1 MKFLA
6 IYDGANFGA
15 GDFDTALLITLVT
28 MSLTFIVLIIV
39 MYVIKLLNVIET
51 KPKLEREK
59 NVGQITSE
67 KEKNLPALEEM
78 DDDMIAATLV
88 ATIDYSNEGNKDV
101 RLVSIKKIEEDKD

>member
-15 GDFDTALLITLVT
+15 GDFDTALLITIVT

-51 KPKLEREK
+51 KPKVDVDGK
-59 NVGQITSE
+59 AGQITSE
-67 KEKNLPALEEM
+67 KNLPTLEEM

>member
-15 GDFDTALLITLVT
+15 SDFDTALLITLVT

-59 NVGQITSE
+59 NVGQITSD
-67 KEKNLPALEEM
+67 KNLPTLEEM

>member
-59 NVGQITSE
+59 NVGQITSD
-67 KEKNLPALEEM
+67 KNLPTLEEM